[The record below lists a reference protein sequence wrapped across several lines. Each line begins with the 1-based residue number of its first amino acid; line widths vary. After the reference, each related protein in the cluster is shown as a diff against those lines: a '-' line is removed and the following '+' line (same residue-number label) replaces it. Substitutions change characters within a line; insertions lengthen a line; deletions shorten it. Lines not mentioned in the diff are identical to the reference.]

1 MSLNKKSTYSDVI
14 INSQNIYEL
23 GLAIYLVV
31 SLIQFSTFMDYFSD
45 NSMHYLLYI
54 GLGLIL
60 FKMFFLDKQDLKE
73 FAVKIL
79 TLGFLV
85 LIWRTSS
92 DFMLLTMGVYIL
104 GAKDVQFRRIIKL
117 YFIVGTMT
125 LLFIMLCS
133 LTGVIKNLIYHRIFN
148 SVTRQSFGIIYPTD
162 FAAHVLYLLLAYS
175 YLKFEQLSWGSYAC
189 YLVIAWLLITFCDAR
204 LSAITIVIAI
214 PVLWLGQKALRGNKV
229 ARGLTYFYWW
239 IPAILAYLTIC
250 SYYFYTQS
258 NSLFEKMNYFLSGR
272 LFLGKLAIDKYGF
285 SWFGTHVIEHGWGGS
300 KGFKMTTSNPDN
312 YFYIDS
318 SFLRV
323 AILYGII
330 ALIIIVT
337 IMTIITWRSVHVYRY
352 ALASI
357 ITLVAI
363 SAIVEQRL
371 VDLSFNPFLLALLA
385 NIYPKDVRLG
395 RIRNEKLHN

>member
-125 LLFIMLCS
+125 LLFIMVCS
-133 LTGVIKNLIYHRIFN
+133 LMGVIKNLIYHRIFN

>member
-60 FKMFFLDKQDLKE
+60 FKIFFLDKQDLKE

-125 LLFIMLCS
+125 LLFIMVCS

>member
-125 LLFIMLCS
+125 LLFIMVCS

-258 NSLFEKMNYFLSGR
+258 NS
-272 LFLGKLAIDKYGF
+272 
-285 SWFGTHVIEHGWGGS
+285 
-300 KGFKMTTSNPDN
+300 
-312 YFYIDS
+312 
-318 SFLRV
+318 
-323 AILYGII
+323 
-330 ALIIIVT
+330 
-337 IMTIITWRSVHVYRY
+337 
-352 ALASI
+352 
-357 ITLVAI
+357 
-363 SAIVEQRL
+363 
-371 VDLSFNPFLLALLA
+371 
-385 NIYPKDVRLG
+385 
-395 RIRNEKLHN
+395 

>member
-125 LLFIMLCS
+125 LLFIMVCS

-272 LFLGKLAIDKYGF
+272 LFLGKLAINKYGF

>member
-125 LLFIMLCS
+125 LLFIMVCS